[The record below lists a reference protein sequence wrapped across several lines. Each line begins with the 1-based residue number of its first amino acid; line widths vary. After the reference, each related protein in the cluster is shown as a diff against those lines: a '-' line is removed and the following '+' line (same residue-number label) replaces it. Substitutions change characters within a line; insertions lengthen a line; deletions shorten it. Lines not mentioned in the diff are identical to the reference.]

1 MRKYRIIP
9 VLLAAAM
16 LSAACASAEPTDT
29 SAVKPNTTGED
40 SSAAETE
47 KADPYAGIDLSGME
61 LRFLNYEGRL
71 WNTMSVLDYPEL
83 SGVGL
88 DDAVYN
94 RNRGLEDRLN
104 MKIIVTETTA
114 LQGMLTKSVSAG
126 EDTFDAVYTMSDDI
140 STNVTGGN
148 LLNLYDIPTLPLEE
162 TWWEPGFNT
171 RMMLENKYLYE
182 VSSPIHLMAMDMTV
196 ACYFNTEIL
205 TDHGVVLPYD
215 TVREG
220 KWTYD
225 AMYAAMTPC
234 LSLNGDEAFTPKAM
248 NATFGTATITGWIGV
263 MVTVPDALVKQDDNG
278 TPYFAGATDRLFSAM
293 DAMTKLFA
301 GDGYMITNSP
311 DMDYDK
317 CFVNER
323 AAFSIIS
330 IGNASVFRDMDSAY
344 GILPIPKYLEA
355 DADSSP
361 IGSTLLLGVPVTCR
375 NRDNVGIALNAMA
388 RWSYE
393 NILPVYYESLCYKG
407 LRDEDSVEMLN
418 IIHQSRTADLGR
430 IYGWTSNLLGDLGD
444 RIAKNKSDYAS
455 LLAKNEEKIQKNIEK
470 SIAAMRENWE

>member
-1 MRKYRIIP
+1 MRKSRIIP
-9 VLLAAAM
+9 VLLAAA
-16 LSAACASAEPTDT
+16 LLLAACASAEHSDT
-29 SAVKPNTTGED
+29 PDSAPAVPANTE
-40 SSAAETE
+40 SIPETE
-47 KADPYAGIDLSGME
+47 PADPYADIDLSGMA

-71 WNTMSVLDYPEL
+71 WNTMSILDFPEL
-83 SGVGL
+83 TGVGL

-94 RNRGLEDRLN
+94 RNRTLEEKLN
-104 MKIIVTETTA
+104 MKIVVTETTA

-140 STNVTGGN
+140 SANVTGGN

-171 RMMLENKYLYE
+171 RMTLENKYLYE

-196 ACYFNTEIL
+196 ACYFNAEIL
-205 TDHGVVLPYD
+205 TDHGVPLPYD

-248 NATFGTATITGWIGV
+248 NATFGVATFNGWIGV
-263 MVTVPDALVKQDDNG
+263 MATVPDALVKQDENG
-278 TPYFAGATDRLFSAM
+278 TPYFAGATERLYSAM
-293 DAMTKLFA
+293 DAMTKLFD
-301 GDGYMITNSP
+301 GDGYMITNST

-317 CFVNER
+317 CFLNER

-330 IGNASVFRDMDSAY
+330 IGNASVFRDMDAAY
-344 GILPIPKYLEA
+344 GILPIPKYLET

-361 IGSTLLLGVPVTCR
+361 IGSTLLLGIPVTCR

-407 LRDEDSVEMLN
+407 LRDEDSIDMLDR
-418 IIHQSRTADLGR
+418 IHQSRTADLGR
-430 IYGWTSNLLGDLGD
+430 IYGWTGNLLSDLGG
-444 RIAKNKSDYAS
+444 RIAANKGDYAS

-470 SIAAMRENWE
+470 SIAAMRETWE

>member
-94 RNRGLEDRLN
+94 RNRTLEDKLN
-104 MKIIVTETTA
+104 MKIVVTETTA

-140 STNVTGGN
+140 SANVTGGN

-171 RMMLENKYLYE
+171 RMTLENKYLYE

-205 TDHGVVLPYD
+205 TDHGVALPYD

-225 AMYAAMTPC
+225 AMYEAMTPC

-248 NATFGTATITGWIGV
+248 NATFGVATFNGWIGV
-263 MVTVPDALVKQDDNG
+263 MATVPDALVQQDENG
-278 TPYFAGATDRLFSAM
+278 TPYFAGATERLYSAM
-293 DAMTKLFA
+293 DAMTRGRL
-301 GDGYMITNSP
+301 
-311 DMDYDK
+311 YDH
-317 CFVNER
+317 EQPR
-323 AAFSIIS
+323 
-330 IGNASVFRDMDSAY
+330 Y
-344 GILPIPKYLEA
+344 GL
-355 DADSSP
+355 
-361 IGSTLLLGVPVTCR
+361 
-375 NRDNVGIALNAMA
+375 
-388 RWSYE
+388 
-393 NILPVYYESLCYKG
+393 
-407 LRDEDSVEMLN
+407 
-418 IIHQSRTADLGR
+418 
-430 IYGWTSNLLGDLGD
+430 
-444 RIAKNKSDYAS
+444 
-455 LLAKNEEKIQKNIEK
+455 
-470 SIAAMRENWE
+470 